1 MTAHRT
7 VRPNAVVAVLAFAGI
22 VVALMQTVII
32 PLVPQLPT
40 LVNASSADTAWV
52 ITATL
57 LAAAVATPTV
67 GRLGDMFGKRRMLLI
82 SLVVLVAGSVV
93 TALADS
99 LTPAIIGRTL
109 QGLSAA
115 VIPLGIS
122 IMRDELPS
130 ERLGSAVAMMS
141 ASLGIGGALGLP
153 LAALIAEEASW
164 HVLFWV
170 SAGLG
175 VIALGL
181 VLMLVP
187 ESPLRAGGRF
197 DLVGALGLSVAL
209 MALLLAISKGG
220 DWGWASGAT
229 LGLFAGAVVVFVA
242 WAFWEL
248 RRPSPLVDLRTFA
261 RKQVLLTNVASAV
274 FGFAMFAMSLV
285 LPQLMQLPP
294 QTGFGLGLSMLDVG
308 LIMAPSGLVM
318 IATAPLSAKLSRTY
332 GPRTTLM
339 VAALIVAVG
348 YVLTILLMAH
358 VWHFIV
364 VSIVIGAGI
373 GIGYGAMPALIMGA
387 VDVSET
393 ASANSVNTLMRSI
406 GTSVASAV
414 AGVILAHMT
423 MALGPVALP
432 TQNAFRVVLAIGAGA
447 AVVAFAVA
455 TFLPRRAAAKRTAPV
470 EPVVVDALAHRD
482 APARPARTLQGRVVG
497 ADGPGVVTVTAHA
510 ADGSVVGSTRAAAD
524 GRYRLTDVPAEPLTL
539 VATRLPAVHE
549 VVAVRAAE
557 TRHDVVLPGPPPST
571 PAHAVTAGAEP
582 SVAAPAV
589 TATDPS

>member
-1 MTAHRT
+1 VTAHRT

-40 LVNASSADTAWV
+40 LLNASSADTAWV

-99 LTPAIIGRTL
+99 LLPAIIGRTL

-153 LAALIAEEASW
+153 LAALIAEQASW

-220 DWGWASGAT
+220 DWGGASGAT

-242 WAFWEL
+242 WAVWEL
-248 RRPSPLVDLRTFA
+248 RRPSPPGDLRPVP
-261 RKQVLLTNVASAV
+261 RKPVLLANVASAV

-285 LPQLMQLPP
+285 LPQLMQLPTR
-294 QTGFGLGLSMLDVG
+294 TGFGLGLSVLDVG

-318 IATAPLSAKLSRTY
+318 IATAPLSAKLSRSY

-348 YVLTILLMAH
+348 YVLTILLMSH
-358 VWHFIV
+358 VWHFII

-387 VDVSET
+387 VDVSGT

-423 MALGPVALP
+423 MSFGPVALP
-432 TQNAFRVVLAIGAGA
+432 TQNAFRVVLAIGAAA
-447 AVVAFAVA
+447 AVIAFAVA
-455 TFLPRRAAAKRTAPV
+455 IFLPRRATAKRAAPM
-470 EPVVVDALAHRD
+470 EPVVAQTVRTNHEA
-482 APARPARTLQGRVVG
+482 APRLGRTLQGRVVG
-497 ADGPGVVTVTAHA
+497 AEGPGVVTVTAHA
-510 ADGSVVGSTRAAAD
+510 ADGSVVGTTRADAD

-549 VVAVRAAE
+549 VVTVRAAE
-557 TRHDVVLPGPPPST
+557 TRHDVVLPGALPSA
-571 PAHAVTAGAEP
+571 PAHAAPV
-582 SVAAPAV
+582 VAAKEL
-589 TATDPS
+589 S

>member
-40 LVNASSADTAWV
+40 LLNASSADTAWV

-99 LTPAIIGRTL
+99 LLPAIIGRTL

-153 LAALIAEEASW
+153 LAALIAEEANW

-170 SAGLG
+170 SGGLG

-229 LGLFAGAVVVFVA
+229 LGLFIGAVVVFVA

-248 RRPSPLVDLRTFA
+248 RRSSPLVDLRTFA
-261 RKQVLLTNVASAV
+261 RKQVLLTNIASAV

-285 LPQLMQLPP
+285 LPQLMQLPT

-348 YVLTILLMAH
+348 YVLTILLMSQ

-364 VSIVIGAGI
+364 VSLVIGAGI

-432 TQNAFRVVLAIGAGA
+432 TQNAFRVVLGIGAAA
-447 AVVAFAVA
+447 AVIAFAVA
-455 TFLPRRAAAKRTAPV
+455 VFLPRRAAARRAVPA
-470 EPVVVDALAHRD
+470 EPVAAQ
-482 APARPARTLQGRVVG
+482 APAPHETPARTLQGRVVG
-497 ADGPGVVTVTAHA
+497 AEGHGVVTVTAYA
-510 ADGSVVGSTRAAAD
+510 VDGRVAGSTHTGAD
-524 GRYRLTDVPAEPLTL
+524 CRYVLTDVPAEPLTL

-549 VVAVRAAE
+549 VVTVRAAE
-557 TRHDVVLPGPPPST
+557 TRHDVVVPGAPPSA
-571 PAHAVTAGAEP
+571 PAHAAP
-582 SVAAPAV
+582 VAA
-589 TATDPS
+589 ATELS

>member
-40 LVNASSADTAWV
+40 LLNASSADTAWV

-99 LTPAIIGRTL
+99 LLPAIIGRTL

-153 LAALIAEEASW
+153 LAALIAEQASW

-170 SAGLG
+170 SGGLG

-181 VLMLVP
+181 VLVLVP

-285 LPQLMQLPP
+285 LPQLMQLPT

-318 IATAPLSAKLSRTY
+318 IATAPLSAKLSRSY
-332 GPRTTLM
+332 GPR
-339 VAALIVAVG
+339 
-348 YVLTILLMAH
+348 
-358 VWHFIV
+358 
-364 VSIVIGAGI
+364 
-373 GIGYGAMPALIMGA
+373 
-387 VDVSET
+387 
-393 ASANSVNTLMRSI
+393 
-406 GTSVASAV
+406 
-414 AGVILAHMT
+414 
-423 MALGPVALP
+423 
-432 TQNAFRVVLAIGAGA
+432 
-447 AVVAFAVA
+447 
-455 TFLPRRAAAKRTAPV
+455 RR
-470 EPVVVDALAHRD
+470 
-482 APARPARTLQGRVVG
+482 
-497 ADGPGVVTVTAHA
+497 
-510 ADGSVVGSTRAAAD
+510 
-524 GRYRLTDVPAEPLTL
+524 
-539 VATRLPAVHE
+539 
-549 VVAVRAAE
+549 
-557 TRHDVVLPGPPPST
+557 
-571 PAHAVTAGAEP
+571 
-582 SVAAPAV
+582 
-589 TATDPS
+589 

>member
-1 MTAHRT
+1 VTARRT
-7 VRPNAVVAVLAFAGI
+7 VRPNAVVAVLSFAGI

-40 LVNASSADTAWV
+40 LLNASSADTAWV

-67 GRLGDMFGKRRMLLI
+67 GRLGDMFGKRRMLLV

-99 LTPAIIGRTL
+99 LLPAIIGRTL

-170 SAGLG
+170 SGGLG
-175 VIALGL
+175 TVAL
-181 VLMLVP
+181 VLVLVLVP

-220 DWGWASGAT
+220 DWGWASGPT
-229 LGLFAGAVVVFVA
+229 LGLFAGAAVVFVA

-248 RRPSPLVDLRTFA
+248 RTPSPLVDLRTFT
-261 RKQVLLTNVASAV
+261 RTQVLLTNIASAV

-294 QTGFGLGLSMLDVG
+294 ATGFGLGLSMLDVG

-339 VAALIVAVG
+339 VSALVVAAG
-348 YVLTILLMAH
+348 YVLTILLMSQ
-358 VWHFIV
+358 VWHFV
-364 VSIVIGAGI
+364 LVSIVIGAGI

-432 TQNAFRVVLAIGAGA
+432 TQNAFRVVLVVGAGA

-455 TFLPRRAAAKRTAPV
+455 MFLPRRAARPAAV
-470 EPVVVDALAHRD
+470 EPVIAQVPPPPD
-482 APARPARTLQGRVVG
+482 APRWASRTLDGRVVG
-497 ADGPGVVTVTAHA
+497 PPGPGVVTVTAYA
-510 ADGSVVGSTRAAAD
+510 ADGSVVGSTRTGAD
-524 GRYRLTDVPAEPLTL
+524 GRYHLADVPAEPLTL

-549 VVAVRAAE
+549 TVTVRAAE
-557 TRHDVVLPGPPPST
+557 TRHDIALPGAPPP
-571 PAHAVTAGAEP
+571 
-582 SVAAPAV
+582 APAL
-589 TATDPS
+589 AAREQS

>member
-1 MTAHRT
+1 
-7 VRPNAVVAVLAFAGI
+7 
-22 VVALMQTVII
+22 
-32 PLVPQLPT
+32 
-40 LVNASSADTAWV
+40 
-52 ITATL
+52 

-99 LTPAIIGRTL
+99 LLPAIIGRTL

-153 LAALIAEEASW
+153 LAALIAEQASW

-181 VLMLVP
+181 VLVLVP

-229 LGLFAGAVVVFVA
+229 LGLLAGAVVVFVA

-285 LPQLMQLPP
+285 LPQLMQLPTA
-294 QTGFGLGLSMLDVG
+294 TGFGLGLSMLDVG

-348 YVLTILLMAH
+348 YVLTILLMSH
-358 VWHFIV
+358 VWHFII

-432 TQNAFRVVLAIGAGA
+432 TQNAFRVVLGIGGAA

-455 TFLPRRAAAKRTAPV
+455 MFLPRQAAAKRAALA
-470 EPVVVDALAHRD
+470 EPVVVQEMHTQHVAT
-482 APARPARTLQGRVVG
+482 PRPGRTLRGRVVG
-497 ADGPGVVTVTAHA
+497 AERPGVVTVTAHA
-510 ADGSVVGSTRAAAD
+510 ADGSVVGTTRSDAD

-549 VVAVRAAE
+549 VVTVRA
-557 TRHDVVLPGPPPST
+557 TQTHHDVVLPGAPPST
-571 PAHAVTAGAEP
+571 PVHAEP
-582 SVAAPAV
+582 AVAAKEL
-589 TATDPS
+589 S